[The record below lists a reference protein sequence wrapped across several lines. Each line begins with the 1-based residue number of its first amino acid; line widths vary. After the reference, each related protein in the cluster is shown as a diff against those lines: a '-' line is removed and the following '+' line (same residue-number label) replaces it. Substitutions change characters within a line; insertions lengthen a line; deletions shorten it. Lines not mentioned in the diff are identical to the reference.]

1 MIGSEGHSP
10 RCARLAPPR
19 APRSLWRSL
28 IRLPLRSQA
37 VLVAL
42 ALAGCG
48 YGFSQRYVAAGGV
61 DRIHV
66 RPFENRSTE
75 PELGAVV
82 ATALRE
88 ELARRGAAAEGGAGA
103 LLEGEVR
110 ATEPA
115 LTSAAGATWRI
126 GIELRARLSSGS
138 PRPVERIVR
147 RETDYLAGADP
158 LETEGRRA
166 LALRRVAGE
175 AARELLRA
183 LER

>member
-1 MIGSEGHSP
+1 MSVPLH
-10 RCARLAPPR
+10 
-19 APRSLWRSL
+19 
-28 IRLPLRSQA
+28 LRSPAVMGIA
-37 VLVAL
+37 VLLL
-42 ALAGCG
+42 AGAGCG

-75 PELGAVV
+75 PDLGAVV

-88 ELARRGAAAEGGAGA
+88 ELARRGAAAEAGAGA
-103 LLEGEVR
+103 LLDGEVR
-110 ATEPA
+110 ATEPV

-126 GIELRARLSSGS
+126 GVELRARLSSG
-138 PRPVERIVR
+138 PGRPVERTVR
-147 RETDYLAGADP
+147 RETDFLAGADP

-166 LALRRVAGE
+166 LALRRAAGE
-175 AARELLRA
+175 AARELLRS